1 MVLHAQNPSRQIAFQ
16 SSKAPVLR
24 AFPIHGGFAV
34 SLAAGP
40 RPAAENPARLL
51 RDDATGATGD
61 PGATIRAVTGIER
74 QPKVIY

>member
-24 AFPIHGGFAV
+24 ALPIHGGFAV
-34 SLAAGP
+34 GLAAGP

-51 RDDATGATGD
+51 LDDATGA
-61 PGATIRAVTGIER
+61 PGVTIRAVTGIER